1 MVTRNYLTED
11 VKENPHMVDVRKLYD
26 KESAQIMHMTLK
38 PGQSLKPH
46 KTPVDVVFYILEG
59 NATVLVGEETLT
71 FGPDTLVESPA
82 NIVHCLSNNDSIDT
96 RIIVIK
102 APRPVLATKLL

>member
-1 MVTRNYLTED
+1 MVTRNYLTEE

-59 NATVLVGEETLT
+59 MLR
-71 FGPDTLVESPA
+71 F
-82 NIVHCLSNNDSIDT
+82 
-96 RIIVIK
+96 R
-102 APRPVLATKLL
+102 

>member
-1 MVTRNYLTED
+1 MVTRNYLTEE

-59 NATVLVGEETLT
+59 NATVQVGEEVMT

-82 NIVHCLSNNDSIDT
+82 FIVHCLSNEGTADT
-96 RIIVIK
+96 RIMVIK
-102 APRPVLATKLL
+102 APKPVAATKLL

>member
-1 MVTRNYLTED
+1 MVTRNYLTEE

-59 NATVLVGEETLT
+59 NATVQVGEEVKT

-82 NIVHCLSNNDSIDT
+82 FIVHCLSNEGTADT
-96 RIIVIK
+96 RIMVIK
-102 APRPVLATKLL
+102 APKPVAATKLL

>member
-1 MVTRNYLTED
+1 MVTRNYLTEE

-59 NATVLVGEETLT
+59 NATVQVGEEVMT

-82 NIVHCLSNNDSIDT
+82 YIVHCLSNEGSADT
-96 RIIVIK
+96 RIMVIK
-102 APRPVLATKLL
+102 APKPVAATKLL